1 MPIPAAIEIRDLLDA
16 PEAVDAVVGW
26 IDAQWAGM
34 SGRTREQTL
43 DRFTKGMVRGQ
54 LPITVVAIAPDGA
67 CAGVASLRER
77 DSVDWLSGVT
87 PWICNVYVPPA
98 ARGSGI
104 ASQLCQAL
112 EPRARALGFHSIH
125 LATARTDSLYHR
137 VGYRFVREVDYHGEA
152 QQVLR
157 KELK

>member
-26 IDAQWAGM
+26 IDAQWAKM
-34 SGRTREQTL
+34 SGRTREQTR
-43 DRFTKGMVRGQ
+43 DRFTQGVIRGQ
-54 LPITVVAIAPDGA
+54 LPITVVAIARDGS

-77 DSVDWLSGVT
+77 DSVDWLSGAT
-87 PWICNVYVPPA
+87 PWICNVYVPAA
-98 ARGSGI
+98 ARGSGV
-104 ASQLCQAL
+104 ASQVCQAL
-112 EPRARALGFHSIH
+112 EPYARALGFDGIH
-125 LATARTDSLYHR
+125 LATSRTDSLYHR
-137 VGYRFVREVDYHGEA
+137 IGYRLVREVDYHGEP